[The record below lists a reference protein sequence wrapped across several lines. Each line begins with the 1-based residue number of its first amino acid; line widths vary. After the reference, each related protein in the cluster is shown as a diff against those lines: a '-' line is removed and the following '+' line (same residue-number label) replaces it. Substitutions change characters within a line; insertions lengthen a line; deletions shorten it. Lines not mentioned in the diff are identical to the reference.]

1 MNLLIKQYIPVAN
14 LIAMTFGKE
23 CEVVLHDLTTPEKS
37 VIYTVNN
44 HVTGRQV
51 GQSFDHIITHVLL
64 SQNFENDCLAN
75 YYFKSS
81 DNRLIKSSTLLIRD
95 SDNKVMGAI
104 CINIDTTVTT
114 QIMEWLS
121 EKIPLAPDIN
131 EPMELSESKVIDM
144 EHISDIA
151 DDLIE
156 KIVGARNV
164 SEMKRDEKISLIS
177 FMEQK
182 GVFLIRG
189 SIEKVA
195 EKLGISKV
203 TVYSYI
209 DELKAK

>member
-1 MNLLIKQYIPVAN
+1 MNLLIKQYIPIAN